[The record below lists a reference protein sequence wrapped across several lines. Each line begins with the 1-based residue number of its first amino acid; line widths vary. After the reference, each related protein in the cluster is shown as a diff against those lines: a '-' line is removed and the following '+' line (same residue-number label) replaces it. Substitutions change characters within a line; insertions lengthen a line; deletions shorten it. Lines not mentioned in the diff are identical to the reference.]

1 MRDTSEQPSENSRG
15 IDALCG
21 KATIRSRSLKMSLS
35 PSTPSPR
42 FPEANARINYEPCSN
57 SRTEERRAAGANGV
71 AEGGGHPYYG
81 RSWETPRFLCPYV
94 SLSLSFRSLS
104 STSPLFYFCFEAL
117 FNFCR
122 EIFPSRNDYCSL
134 EIAERWRRKT
144 GFGCGLSCLRTM
156 CRDATHQTRNC
167 ARKCSEKSYLRH
179 RIMIDVFPE
188 AWIIHLHLCAD
199 EKTKNGELW
208 TKTCEFGELRNVS
221 YTWAI
226 IADIRRTVTV
236 NC

>member
-21 KATIRSRSLKMSLS
+21 KATIRNRSLKMSLS
-35 PSTPSPR
+35 PSTPGAR

-81 RSWETPRFLCPYV
+81 RSWETPPVSMSLRFSV
-94 SLSLSFRSLS
+94 SLSLSLSLSLRSLS

-122 EIFPSRNDYCSL
+122 EIFPPRNDYCSP

-144 GFGCGLSCLRTM
+144 GFGCRLFCLRTTG
-156 CRDATHQTRNC
+156 CRDVTHRTHNC
-167 ARKCSEKSYLRH
+167 ARKYSEKSHLRYK
-179 RIMIDVFPE
+179 IIVDVFPE
-188 AWIIHLHLCAD
+188 
-199 EKTKNGELW
+199 
-208 TKTCEFGELRNVS
+208 V
-221 YTWAI
+221 
-226 IADIRRTVTV
+226 
-236 NC
+236 